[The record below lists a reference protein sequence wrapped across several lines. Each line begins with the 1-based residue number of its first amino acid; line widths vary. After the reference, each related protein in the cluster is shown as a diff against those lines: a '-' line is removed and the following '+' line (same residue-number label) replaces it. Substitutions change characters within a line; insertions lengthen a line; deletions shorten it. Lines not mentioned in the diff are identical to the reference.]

1 MITDVNHQAFFQ
13 RLIDAATAEPEKFAE
28 LKEWAEHIGLRQ
40 EEQKPDRPY
49 RASSPEE
56 PL

>member
-28 LKEWAEHIGLRQ
+28 LKEWAEHIRLRQ

-49 RASSPEE
+49 RASSPEA